1 MDVLECLRLCRQS
14 AVAPSEDPP
23 CSAREQVAGRVGGEA
38 AAALLA
44 TVVEVETAPRKR
56 KRPSVLDRRPSE
68 SVGVHLLG
76 VDLRALNGTTAMEA
90 TLLYGI
96 EEVS

>member
-1 MDVLECLRLCRQS
+1 LFRIAAETTKESRRRACESGSGFEYANL
-14 AVAPSEDPP
+14 VA
-23 CSAREQVAGRVGGEA
+23 GGEA
-38 AAALLA
+38 AAALA